1 MTVSTPTPNLGRY
14 MFGLSTLALGLITL
28 IWHDYNGW
36 HQPPYLVYAAA
47 AAMIL
52 GGAAVLFSGTAKP
65 GAVILAAVYFVFT
78 AQCVPGIIAAPKIY
92 NSWGNFFEQLSLFT
106 GAALVFARFSTAWS
120 HETRN
125 LLGRLLFGISTVSFT
140 LEQAFYLGPTANFV
154 PKWFPPSP
162 MFWAI
167 ATTVLFAL
175 AALALLT
182 NVMALLASRLLTAML
197 VLFGLIIWIP
207 LLFKDPHSHTN
218 WSETAL
224 TFVIAGVSW
233 LLADLLAEPRPG
245 VAAS

>member
-1 MTVSTPTPNLGRY
+1 MMASAPTSNLGRQV
-14 MFGLSTLALGLITL
+14 FGVSTFALGLITL
-28 IWHDYNGW
+28 VWHDYNGW
-36 HQPPYLVYAAA
+36 HQPLYLVYAAA
-47 AAMIL
+47 VALIL
-52 GGAAVLFSGTAKP
+52 GGVAILFSATAKP
-65 GAVILAAVYFVFT
+65 GAVLVAAVYLVFT
-78 AQCVPGIIAAPKIY
+78 AQCMPGIIAASKTY
-92 NSWGNFFEQLSLFT
+92 NSWGNFFEQLSLVT
-106 GAALVFARFSTAWS
+106 GAALVFARFSSWS
-120 HETRN
+120 PETRS
-125 LLGRLLFGISTVSFT
+125 LFGRLLFGISTVSFT

-207 LLFKDPHSHTN
+207 LLLKDPHSHTN

-233 LLADLLAEPRPG
+233 LLADLLAESRP
-245 VAAS
+245 VTAS